1 MKQLII
7 EPTYK
12 KSVLEYQVWTK
23 EIDGHNVRAVMELGW
38 RWGSFYINIPD
49 FEEEIIEWANTISK
63 QPSYYK
69 TVDEVLNDYG
79 YESVEEL
86 KSSDIFLPSTDEEH
100 IELDDY
106 DTEMID
112 CWDGCWEDW
121 CVYVP
126 HDFELDFDSIREE
139 VEEGWNEES
148 WDYMQ
153 ENGWNEEDCYFE
165 ICCNPK
171 FYEVDEN
178 GKAIIPEE
186 ELEA

>member
-49 FEEEIIEWANTISK
+49 SEEEIIEWANTISK

-121 CVYVP
+121 CVYV
-126 HDFELDFDSIREE
+126 
-139 VEEGWNEES
+139 
-148 WDYMQ
+148 
-153 ENGWNEEDCYFE
+153 
-165 ICCNPK
+165 
-171 FYEVDEN
+171 
-178 GKAIIPEE
+178 
-186 ELEA
+186 